1 MKDLVFTK
9 PFLAP
14 TFNEGSNMFHRKPFL
29 TYIACLFLSLSA
41 SLQRAYAID
50 LSPEPT
56 THNTDTYQSF
66 FKHDEDESLSSL
78 PWTKSLWRDYGDFT
92 QYGLPLL
99 AFAISHAQNDP
110 HGANHLL
117 KSCATSIGTVHLLKH
132 AFNYTVLGARP
143 DGGVS
148 SFPSGHTIGAVC
160 GSAYLQS
167 RYGVDYGAPSLM
179 MAGYVAGSRVYR
191 DHEDDT
197 SPHHVRDVMASFIIG
212 YAIAEWMVPKH
223 SSYKATSGIAY
234 AFNARTTP
242 LFEYSR
248 TFKGY
253 GPSHYDPFDMTLEI
267 TKENYGSKSDTA
279 LKVSFSYSFK

>member
-9 PFLAP
+9 PFLVP

-29 TYIACLFLSLSA
+29 TYIACLFLSFSA
-41 SLQRAYAID
+41 GLQKAYAID

-66 FKHDEDESLSSL
+66 FKHDDNEPLNSI

-99 AFAISHAQNDP
+99 AFALSRAQNDP

-143 DGGVS
+143 
-148 SFPSGHTIGAVC
+148 
-160 GSAYLQS
+160 
-167 RYGVDYGAPSLM
+167 
-179 MAGYVAGSRVYR
+179 
-191 DHEDDT
+191 
-197 SPHHVRDVMASFIIG
+197 
-212 YAIAEWMVPKH
+212 
-223 SSYKATSGIAY
+223 
-234 AFNARTTP
+234 
-242 LFEYSR
+242 
-248 TFKGY
+248 
-253 GPSHYDPFDMTLEI
+253 GPDP
-267 TKENYGSKSDTA
+267 
-279 LKVSFSYSFK
+279 